1 MRRVAVLRSRASWGK
16 KKGNGT
22 VPKLGGG
29 IGGPAPRRCTRNG
42 WWKWKLRY
50 RGIVTEVGE
59 DWHWNS
65 SWEQAGIRRLTRGDL
80 RGTSVIYNILHQGCK
95 YACCGRVR
103 IWIIV
108 HNRVGHPT
116 HKGCPNQLV
125 ANPFNWIAR
134 VLDIRIRLNDEVE
147 IARTGASR
155 RRSIL

>member
-16 KKGNGT
+16 KKGNGNLPY
-22 VPKLGGG
+22 VCRG
-29 IGGPAPRRCTRNG
+29 IAGASPRRCTRNG

-108 HNRVGHPT
+108 HNLVGHAT
-116 HKGCPNQLV
+116 HKGCPTQLV
-125 ANPFNWIAR
+125 PNPLNWIAP
-134 VLDIRIRLNDEVE
+134 VLHIRLRLPPPTY
-147 IARTGASR
+147 ITRT
-155 RRSIL
+155 